1 MSKYTPPPVTVHD
14 VIAAL
19 PALPMPLSL
28 RLLLVPTKNSPRDV
42 YVCVE
47 LVYYGTK
54 GEAYV
59 YRRWGRDARAADTL
73 RVMQVALLA
82 AQEAFLYLEGKDLGE
97 LTRFIGWQ
105 LGLPTHVG

>member
-14 VIAAL
+14 VVAAL
-19 PALPMPLSL
+19 PTVEMPLSL
-28 RLLLVPTKNSPRDV
+28 RLMLAPTKNSPRDV

-47 LVYYGTK
+47 LVHYGLK

-59 YRRWGRDARAADTL
+59 YKRWGRDVRAQDTL

-82 AQEAFLYLEGKDLGE
+82 AQEA
-97 LTRFIGWQ
+97 
-105 LGLPTHVG
+105 